1 MFRTS
6 LVAAAG
12 TAFIA
17 SSAGV
22 SAQTLGI
29 AACDDFLKKY
39 ETCVTSQ
46 VPVAQRATFQGQF
59 DQWRKA
65 WSDMAKNPNTKAGLE
80 NACKQS
86 AEQMKTAMSGFGC
99 KF

>member
-1 MFRTS
+1 MFRTA
-6 LVAAAG
+6 LVTAAA
-12 TAFIA
+12 TATIMV
-17 SSAGV
+17 GPGL

-46 VPVAQRATFQGQF
+46 VPAAQRANFQGQF

-65 WSDMAKNPNTKAGLE
+65 WLYGVSDDEFVARPSVRPGSMRRDARGRA
-80 NACKQS
+80 
-86 AEQMKTAMSGFGC
+86 
-99 KF
+99 

>member
-1 MFRTS
+1 MFRTA
-6 LVAAAG
+6 LVAAAA
-12 TAFIA
+12 TALTVV
-17 SSAGV
+17 STGL

-46 VPVAQRATFQGQF
+46 VPAI
-59 DQWRKA
+59 
-65 WSDMAKNPNTKAGLE
+65 E